1 MQTDFESLAVKG
13 VQALSPY
20 QPGKPIDELAREL
33 GLDPASIVKLASNE
47 NPLGPSPKAL
57 AAVQSTLADL
67 CRYPDGNGY
76 NLKQALS
83 GRYGVQPE
91 QITLGNGSND
101 VLEVITRCFAA
112 PGDQVV
118 YSQYAFAVY
127 PLVAQAIGATGVAV
141 PAKDYG
147 HDLDAMASAITERTR
162 LVFVANPNNPTGTV
176 HGAGAIEAFLDRVPA
191 RVLVVLDE
199 AYCEYLQG
207 RDSVDGLSLLDR
219 YPNLIVTRT
228 FSKAWGLAALRVGYS
243 VSSPGIANFLNR
255 VRQPFNVDSIAMAA
269 ATAVLGDEDY
279 LRRSCEINA
288 KGMAQLESA
297 FREMNLAYIP
307 SAGNFISVDVGDQAT
322 RINQSLLEQGVIVR
336 PIGGY
341 GLPRHLRVSIGLPEE
356 NQRFIEALT
365 RALKEINATD
375 RVGV

>member
-147 HDLDAMASAITERTR
+147 HDLDAMASAITEQTR

-207 RDSVDGLSLLDR
+207 GESLDGLSLLDR

-243 VSSPGIANFLNR
+243 VSYPEIANVLNR

-269 ATAVLGDEDY
+269 ATTVLDDEDY

-288 KGMAQLESA
+288 KGMVQLESA
-297 FREMNLAYIP
+297 FSDMNLAYIP
-307 SAGNFISVDVGDQAT
+307 SAGNFISVDVGDQAA

-356 NQRFIEALT
+356 NQRFIEVLT
-365 RALKEINATD
+365 RALKQINATD
-375 RVGV
+375 RAGA